1 MDFKDPNDKDEIRPI
16 TDSPSSES
24 ERPAEKTDEQKEKE
38 SEIGTTTAEC
48 KTGLEHK
55 EKSHRE
61 PKKHDKDD
69 HEEAKFLKGKLKKK
83 EHELKHQ
90 KKENEDLKKEIS
102 ELKDKYLRGLAEM
115 DNQRKRLER
124 EKNDYYQYAL
134 GDILRDILA
143 VLDNFER
150 ALQSRE
156 QTDGKSFE
164 EGIELI
170 HKLLLDLIRKRGV
183 TLVEAEGTKFDP
195 AIHQAILTEESDEVK
210 EPEIGEVLQKGYKIN
225 ARLLR
230 PALVKV
236 IVPKKG

>member
-1 MDFKDPNDKDEIRPI
+1 MDFKDPNDNNENRPKPE
-16 TDSPSSES
+16 SPSSED

-38 SEIGTTTAEC
+38 SETAATAES
-48 KTGLEHK
+48 KDGLDHK
-55 EKSHRE
+55 EKGHRE
-61 PKKHDKDD
+61 PKKHDKDE
-69 HEEAKFLKGKLKKK
+69 HEEVKSLKGKLKKK

-90 KKENEDLKKEIS
+90 KKENEELKKELS
-102 ELKDKYLRGLAEM
+102 ELKDKYLRALAEM

-124 EKNDYYQYAL
+124 EKNDFYQFAL
-134 GDILRDILA
+134 GDILKDVLS

-150 ALQSRE
+150 ALQSRD

-183 TLVEAEGTKFDP
+183 TLVEAESIKFDP

-236 IVPKKG
+236 IVPKKS

>member
-1 MDFKDPNDKDEIRPI
+1 MDFKDPNDNNENPPKPE
-16 TDSPSSES
+16 SPSSED
-24 ERPAEKTDEQKEKE
+24 ERPAEKTDEQKGKE
-38 SEIGTTTAEC
+38 SETTATAES
-48 KTGLEHK
+48 KDGLDQK
-55 EKSHRE
+55 EKGHRE

-69 HEEAKFLKGKLKKK
+69 HEEVKSLKGKLKKK

-90 KKENEDLKKEIS
+90 KKENEELKKELS
-102 ELKDKYLRGLAEM
+102 ELKDKYLRALAEM
-115 DNQRKRLER
+115 DNQRKRLDR
-124 EKNDYYQYAL
+124 EKNDFYQFAL
-134 GDILRDILA
+134 GDILKDVLS

-150 ALQSRE
+150 ALQSKD
-156 QTDGKSFE
+156 QTDGQSYE

-183 TLVEAEGTKFDP
+183 TLVEAEGIKFDP
-195 AIHQAILTEESDEVK
+195 TIHQAILTEESEEVK

-236 IVPKKG
+236 IVPKKS

>member
-1 MDFKDPNDKDEIRPI
+1 MDFKDPNDNNENRPKPE
-16 TDSPSSES
+16 SSSSED

-38 SEIGTTTAEC
+38 SETAATAES
-48 KTGLEHK
+48 KDGLDHK
-55 EKSHRE
+55 EKGHRE

-69 HEEAKFLKGKLKKK
+69 HEEVKSLKGKLKKK

-90 KKENEDLKKEIS
+90 KKENEELKKELS
-102 ELKDKYLRGLAEM
+102 ELKDKYLRALAEM

-124 EKNDYYQYAL
+124 EKNDFYQFAL
-134 GDILRDILA
+134 GDILKDVLS

-150 ALQSRE
+150 ALQSRD

-164 EGIELI
+164 EGVELI

-183 TLVEAEGTKFDP
+183 TLVEAEGIKFDP

-236 IVPKKG
+236 IVPKKS

>member
-1 MDFKDPNDKDEIRPI
+1 MDFKDPNDNNENRPKPE
-16 TDSPSSES
+16 SPSSED

-38 SEIGTTTAEC
+38 SETAATAES
-48 KTGLEHK
+48 KDGLDHK
-55 EKSHRE
+55 EKGHRE

-69 HEEAKFLKGKLKKK
+69 HEEVKSLKGKLKKK

-90 KKENEDLKKEIS
+90 KKENEELKKELS
-102 ELKDKYLRGLAEM
+102 ELKDKYLRALAEM

-124 EKNDYYQYAL
+124 EKNDFYQFAL
-134 GDILRDILA
+134 GDILKDVLS

-150 ALQSRE
+150 ALQSRD

-183 TLVEAEGTKFDP
+183 TLVEAESIKFDP

-236 IVPKKG
+236 IVPKKS

>member
-1 MDFKDPNDKDEIRPI
+1 MDFKDPNDNNENPPKAPE
-16 TDSPSSES
+16 SPSSED

-38 SEIGTTTAEC
+38 SETAATAES
-48 KTGLEHK
+48 KDGLDQK
-55 EKSHRE
+55 EKGHRE

-69 HEEAKFLKGKLKKK
+69 HEEVKSLKGKLKKK

-90 KKENEDLKKEIS
+90 KKENEELKKELS
-102 ELKDKYLRGLAEM
+102 ELKDKYLRALAEM
-115 DNQRKRLER
+115 DNQRKRLDR
-124 EKNDYYQYAL
+124 EKNDFYQFAL
-134 GDILRDILA
+134 GDILKDVLS

-150 ALQSRE
+150 ALQSKD
-156 QTDGKSFE
+156 QTDGKSYE

-183 TLVEAEGTKFDP
+183 TLVEAEGIKFDP
-195 AIHQAILTEESDEVK
+195 TIHQAILTEESEEVK

-236 IVPKKG
+236 IVPKKS

>member
-1 MDFKDPNDKDEIRPI
+1 MDFKDLNDNNENPSKAPE
-16 TDSPSSES
+16 SPSSED
-24 ERPAEKTDEQKEKE
+24 ERPAEKTDEQKDKE
-38 SEIGTTTAEC
+38 SETAATAES
-48 KTGLEHK
+48 KDGLDQK
-55 EKSHRE
+55 EKGHRE

-69 HEEAKFLKGKLKKK
+69 HEEVKSLKGKLKKK

-90 KKENEDLKKEIS
+90 KKENEELKKELS
-102 ELKDKYLRGLAEM
+102 ELKDKYLRALAEM
-115 DNQRKRLER
+115 DNQRKRLDR
-124 EKNDYYQYAL
+124 EKNDFYQFAL
-134 GDILRDILA
+134 GDILKDVLS

-150 ALQSRE
+150 ALQSRD
-156 QTDGKSFE
+156 QTDGKSYE

-183 TLVEAEGTKFDP
+183 TLVEAEGIKFDP
-195 AIHQAILTEESDEVK
+195 TIHQAILTEESEEVK

-236 IVPKKG
+236 IVPKKS